1 MTGIANARLSIF
13 VSEKLLLWSRS
24 CNSWESLQTL
34 TAVEICILRAPL
46 PLKILVF
53 IFNRMVLKA
62 VISRKVLG

>member
-24 CNSWESLQTL
+24 CNSWKTL
-34 TAVEICILRAPL
+34 TAVETCIPRAPL